1 MLVLMHIKLLGEEYL
16 LSDGAWL
23 PRGEKKHKE
32 RQQSSHE
39 MTQTHIDT
47 TEMCSRPS
55 TQFKYYVL
63 DIYPSLDG
71 ARVAQWVR

>member
-23 PRGEKKHKE
+23 PRGEKKHKG
-32 RQQSSHE
+32 RQQSSNE

-55 TQFKYYVL
+55 T
-63 DIYPSLDG
+63 
-71 ARVAQWVR
+71 

>member
-1 MLVLMHIKLLGEEYL
+1 
-16 LSDGAWL
+16 
-23 PRGEKKHKE
+23 
-32 RQQSSHE
+32 
-39 MTQTHIDT
+39 
-47 TEMCSRPS
+47 MCSRPS